1 MLPRQYAVGRE
12 EALRDCVRK
21 SALARESF
29 DGWWMTDMMRQVPSP
44 SSGGRQEDQLT
55 LYCTRRAVRTTRF
68 FPSDF
73 LVVELGGAAAV
84 SLLDTPSE
92 LGHRSPGVARSF
104 TMLMQHRCRSCVQ
117 EPN

>member
-29 DGWWMTDMMRQVPSP
+29 YGWWMTDMMRQVPSP

-55 LYCTRRAVRTTRF
+55 LYCTRRAVRTTHLYI
-68 FPSDF
+68 PK
-73 LVVELGGAAAV
+73 
-84 SLLDTPSE
+84 
-92 LGHRSPGVARSF
+92 
-104 TMLMQHRCRSCVQ
+104 
-117 EPN
+117 